1 MRTSRVPSSGLLRSL
16 DEKRTCSNDTMKTNH
31 PHIDPVDILDMDQ
44 GDHIWIKQAR
54 RTWRIKHLYIYIY
67 SIYTYLKYLI

>member
-1 MRTSRVPSSGLLRSL
+1 
-16 DEKRTCSNDTMKTNH
+16 MKTNH

>member
-1 MRTSRVPSSGLLRSL
+1 
-16 DEKRTCSNDTMKTNH
+16 MKTNH

-67 SIYTYLKYLI
+67 IYIYSIYTYLKYLI